1 MSKAE
6 KYIREN
12 TRNCSNDFGGG
23 THDDEYISTYYN
35 WLTPEQARKAVEIAR
50 EEVIEKTLDF
60 LKDRLY
66 KNGYVGIIDLC
77 DDYTK
82 AMKDETQNL

>member
-6 KYIREN
+6 NYIREN
-12 TRNCSNDFGGG
+12 TKHFSNEWY
-23 THDDEYISTYYN
+23 DDLSQGYEP
-35 WLTPEQARKAVEIAR
+35 WLTPDQARKAVEIAR
-50 EEVIEKTLDF
+50 KEMIEKTLDF

-77 DDYTK
+77 DEYIKT
-82 AMKDETQNL
+82 MKDE